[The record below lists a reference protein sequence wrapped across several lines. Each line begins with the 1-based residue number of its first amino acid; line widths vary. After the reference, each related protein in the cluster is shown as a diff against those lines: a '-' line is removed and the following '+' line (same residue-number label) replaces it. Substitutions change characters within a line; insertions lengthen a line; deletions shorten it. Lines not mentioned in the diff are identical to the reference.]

1 MKTAERR
8 KKIRRMLIRAGY
20 LTMSDLSREF
30 GVCIR
35 TIQRDIDFLSEELPL
50 YTRCGRFS
58 GGVYL
63 VNSPLRD
70 RIYKEEQEGEL
81 LAHLCT
87 IAARCPE
94 LLSEEEQTVLTRII
108 STYAPAGESG
118 TENARRFTGRGEGGV
133 PKKRGR
139 RKSDVKRKEVT

>member
-1 MKTAERR
+1 
-8 KKIRRMLIRAGY
+8 MLIRSGC

-63 VNSPLRD
+63 VNSPFRD

-81 LAHLCT
+81 LSHLCT

-94 LLSEEEQTVLTRII
+94 LLSEEEQTVLKRII
-108 STYAPAGESG
+108 STYAPTGDSG
-118 TENARRFTGRGEGGV
+118 AEKARRFAERGGDGTK
-133 PKKRGR
+133 KKRGR
-139 RKSDVKRKEVT
+139 QKNDVKRKAAT

>member
-1 MKTAERR
+1 
-8 KKIRRMLIRAGY
+8 MLIRSGC

-63 VNSPLRD
+63 VNSPFRD

-81 LAHLCT
+81 LSHLCT

-94 LLSEEEQTVLTRII
+94 LLSEEEQTVLKRII
-108 STYAPAGESG
+108 STYAPTGSG
-118 TENARRFTGRGEGGV
+118 SDKARRFTGRGGDGTK
-133 PKKRGR
+133 KKRGR
-139 RKSDVKRKEVT
+139 QKNDVKRKAAT